1 MTRHL
6 PNLLMGAAVAVL
18 LAGGSMYTVNQ
29 GESAL
34 VLRLG
39 EVVREDVQAG
49 LRFKVPMIDT
59 VRTFDRRLL
68 TMTADNKRY
77 LTSEQQDV
85 QVDYFVAWRIANV
98 AQYYRAAGGGIEEQ
112 AMTRLSP
119 IVEDALRNLINR
131 STLRQLAEAGRGDVT
146 ADLVAQINKG
156 AATLGIEVA
165 DVRIKRIDLP
175 DDTSGGGE
183 SVLDRVYNR
192 MRADR
197 QEVATRTRAEGQE
210 RAEKIRAEADQQR
223 QVILANAERDAAK
236 VRGEGD
242 ARAAEI
248 YAGAYGADPEF
259 YAFHRSLEAY
269 RGALADGQ
277 TTLVLDPDSEFFR
290 YFEQARGNR

>member
-1 MTRHL
+1 MRQL
-6 PNLLMGAAVAVL
+6 PNILIGLALAVL
-18 LAGGSMYTVNQ
+18 LAMGSVFTVDQ
-29 GESAL
+29 TDTAI

-39 EVVREDVQAG
+39 EVVREDVQPG
-49 LRFKVPMIDT
+49 LRFKVPLIET
-59 VRTFDRRLL
+59 VRTFDRRVL

-85 QVDYFVAWRIANV
+85 QVDYFVAWRIENV
-98 AQYYRAAGGGIEEQ
+98 AQYYRAAGGGIEAQ

-131 STLRQLAEAGRGDVT
+131 STLRQLAEAGRRDVT
-146 ADLVAQINKG
+146 SSLVEEINKG
-156 AATLGIEVA
+156 AATLGIKVA

-175 DDTSGGGE
+175 DDGTSGAE
-183 SVLDRVYNR
+183 SVLDRVFNR

-197 QEVATRTRAEGQE
+197 EEVATRTRAEGNE
-210 RAEKIRAEADQQR
+210 RAEKIRAEADQQA

-236 VRGEGD
+236 IRGEGD
-242 ARAAEI
+242 AKAAEI
-248 YAGAYGADPEF
+248 YARAYGQDPEF

-277 TTLVLDPDSEFFR
+277 TTLVLDPDSEFFE
-290 YFEQARGNR
+290 YFQQARR

>member
-1 MTRHL
+1 MNRLL
-6 PNLLMGAAVAVL
+6 PNLLMGAALAL
-18 LAGGSMYTVNQ
+18 LLLSGSMYTVNQ
-29 GESAL
+29 GQSAI

-39 EVVREDVQAG
+39 EVVREDVGPG
-49 LRFKVPMIDT
+49 LRFKVPLIDT
-59 VRTFDRRLL
+59 ARTFDRRLL

-131 STLRQLAEAGRGDVT
+131 STLRELAEAGRRDVT
-146 ADLVAQINKG
+146 TSLVAQINRG

-175 DDTSGGGE
+175 DDASTIGD

-210 RAEKIRAEADQQR
+210 RAEEIRANADKQR

-236 VRGEGD
+236 IRGEGD
-242 ARAAEI
+242 AKAAAI
-248 YAGAYGADPEF
+248 FAAAYGRNPEF
-259 YAFHRSLEAY
+259 YSFHRSLEAY
-269 RGALADGQ
+269 RGALADGRS
-277 TTLVLDPDSEFFR
+277 TLVLDQDSEFFE
-290 YFEQARGNR
+290 YFQQAQR

>member
-1 MTRHL
+1 MSRIL
-6 PNLLMGAAVAVL
+6 PNLLMGGALALL

-29 GESAL
+29 GQTAI

-39 EVVREDVQAG
+39 EVVREDVAPG
-49 LRFKVPMIDT
+49 LRFKMPLIDT
-59 VRTFDRRLL
+59 ARMFDRRLL
-68 TMTADNKRY
+68 TMTAENKRY

-131 STLRQLAEAGRGDVT
+131 STLRELAEAGRGDVT
-146 ADLVAQINKG
+146 TELVAQINRS

-197 QEVATRTRAEGQE
+197 QEAATRTRAEGQE
-210 RAEKIRAEADQQR
+210 RAELIRANADKQR

-236 VRGEGD
+236 IRGEGD

-248 YAGAYGADPEF
+248 FAAAHGRNPEF

-269 RGALADGQ
+269 RAALADGQ
-277 TTLVLDPDSEFFR
+277 TTLVLDPDSEFFD
-290 YFEQARGNR
+290 YFERAQR